1 MITVDIGRRNENNSE
16 LEHLLRLSQINVPT
30 TVNSSKHELV
40 NRPIDPNANQTARNL
55 NPFAYQAY
63 DKPSTFAVKE

>member
-1 MITVDIGRRNENNSE
+1 MITVDFGRGNENNSN
-16 LEHLLRLSQINVPT
+16 LEHLLRLSQINVPS

-40 NRPIDPNANQTARNL
+40 NRPVDSNASQTVRSI

-63 DKPSTFAVKE
+63 DKPSTFVVKE